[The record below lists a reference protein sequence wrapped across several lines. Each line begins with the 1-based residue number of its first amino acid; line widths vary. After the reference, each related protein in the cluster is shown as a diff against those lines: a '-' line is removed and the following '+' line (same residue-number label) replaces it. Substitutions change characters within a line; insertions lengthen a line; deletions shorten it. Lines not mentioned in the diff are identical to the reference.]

1 MAVESGLSIGD
12 LVTLKGVKFDSFLG
26 AEGILLEDLVV
37 SADSKDFDDSV
48 FMIHLQRQYSAAR
61 ELESFM
67 EAQPEDEPMDDA
79 AKGYLNALRKG
90 RENETK
96 LNDNYMHAK
105 VGMAVAFGDI
115 IQLYHVKSRKYL
127 TVNPKELA
135 LTERENSRV
144 FLNAEGDLHSW
155 IQFMPRFK
163 IDREGD
169 RILGNSEVYVQL
181 AERPS
186 EYVHMAEK
194 APAKGASREVN
205 CSLERTSW
213 RMTIFQETSTF
224 SGEPTVLLPQQL
236 VYIHDAETR
245 SNLTIASSTPE
256 TLDEERGDDAR
267 VEELPDEGV
276 AEEKEGGNGDG
287 CTLGA
292 GA

>member
-1 MAVESGLSIGD
+1 
-12 LVTLKGVKFDSFLG
+12 
-26 AEGILLEDLVV
+26 
-37 SADSKDFDDSV
+37 
-48 FMIHLQRQYSAAR
+48 
-61 ELESFM
+61 
-67 EAQPEDEPMDDA
+67 
-79 AKGYLNALRKG
+79 
-90 RENETK
+90 
-96 LNDNYMHAK
+96 
-105 VGMAVAFGDI
+105 MAVAFGDI
-115 IQLYHVKSRKYL
+115 IQLYHVKSGKYL

-256 TLDEERGDDAR
+256 TLDEERGDDTR

-276 AEEKEGGNGDG
+276 AEEKEEAMAMGVTNTITTTATW
-287 CTLGA
+287 CCSP
-292 GA
+292 